1 MRIGSTE
8 WRRIIQEG
16 GAILG
21 VPVSSEAVDRFAV
34 YGRELRQW
42 NRRMNLTAIADPVEM
57 AIKHFLDSAAAAPYI
72 PSDANKLLDIG
83 AGAGFPGL
91 VLKILRPDLD
101 VALVDSVR
109 KKVSFQQHMI
119 RTLNLGGIRAVHV
132 RAEAMAE
139 SGESRFDAVICRAVT
154 ELSRFF
160 SMARPLLAPN
170 GLCIAMKGRPEEVGA
185 EIRECRSK
193 HGPGVRWRT
202 IPYSLPYLD
211 ARRTLAIHSASKSAM
226 E

>member
-1 MRIGSTE
+1 MQIGSIE

-21 VPVSSEAVDRFAV
+21 VPVSPEAVDQFSV

-42 NRRMNLTAIADPVEM
+42 NRRMNLTAIDDPMEM
-57 AIKHFLDSAAAAPYI
+57 AVKHFLDSAAVTPYI
-72 PSDANKLLDIG
+72 PSDAKLLDIG

-109 KKVSFQQHMI
+109 KKVSFQQHVI
-119 RTLNLGGIRAVHV
+119 RTLNLGGIRAVHL

-154 ELSRFF
+154 ELPRFF
-160 SMARPLLAPN
+160 FMARPLLAPN

-185 EIRECRSK
+185 EIRECRSN
-193 HGPGVRWRT
+193 HGPYVRWRT